1 MGALWRA
8 LSLAGLVL
16 GFLLPAAVLGQPITD
31 TVKAGESKVVKDDPS
46 PMYIKAKPK
55 AGTAEVLAPEVKDG
69 KFRLRYAAPASG
81 ADSAD
86 FTFTVG
92 DNATEN
98 TAKIAITDIPA
109 QTAMSPA
116 AYQASFKAVFV
127 LFVLAV
133 LLESALALIFNWRPF
148 VENLVPRSVKP
159 MVALGVALLF
169 VWTFHLDITTAL
181 VNAVQ
186 DTTFAPGVEGK
197 ILTAMIIAGGSSG
210 VNNMLQ
216 ALGFRQVRTPENVTP
231 KPPPNKAFISVRAI
245 APKAGQPA
253 VEGPLSVYF
262 GEQGATPAQLLG
274 VIAGRS
280 QKNAFSWM
288 VADRGRLPNYGGHT
302 VDDFT
307 KVYTLTVKTA
317 DGKTDVYTTPPFRL
331 AAGSMIDFAFT
342 A

>member
-1 MGALWRA
+1 MGALLRA
-8 LSLAGLVL
+8 LSVAGLIL
-16 GFLLPAAVLGQPITD
+16 GFLLPTMVLGETIAE
-31 TVKAGESKVVKDDPS
+31 TVKAGESKVVKEDPG

-55 AGTAEVLAPEVKDG
+55 AGTAEVLAPEAKDG

-92 DNATEN
+92 DSATEN

-109 QTAMSPA
+109 QIAMGPA
-116 AYQASFKAVFV
+116 AYQASFKAIFV

-159 MVALGVALLF
+159 MVALAVALLF
-169 VWTFHLDITTAL
+169 VSAFNLDITTAL

-186 DTTFAPGVEGK
+186 GTTFAPGVEGK

-216 ALGFRQVRTPENVTP
+216 ALGFRQVRTPENATP
-231 KPPPNKAFISVRAI
+231 KPPPNKAYISVRAV
-245 APKAGQPA
+245 AAKPGQST

-262 GEQGATPAQLLG
+262 GEQGAPALLG
-274 VIAGRS
+274 VIEGRS
-280 QKNAFSWM
+280 QKNALSWL

-302 VDDFT
+302 VEDFT
-307 KVYTLTVKTA
+307 KVYELTIKTA
-317 DGKTDVYTTPPFRL
+317 DGKNEVYTTPPFRL
-331 AAGSMIDFAFT
+331 SAGSLIDFVFT